1 MYLYYSEKCIF
12 EQTKFF
18 DINMI
23 SSNRTSNSIIHPSIP
38 SNTEM
43 ERFITNQNTF
53 VAQQALSWMGM

>member
-18 DINMI
+18 DKNMI

-38 SNTEM
+38 NTTEM

>member
-12 EQTKFF
+12 EQTKSF
-18 DINMI
+18 DKNMI
-23 SSNRTSNSIIHPSIP
+23 SSNRTSNGFIHPSI

-43 ERFITNQNTF
+43 ERFITNQNTY